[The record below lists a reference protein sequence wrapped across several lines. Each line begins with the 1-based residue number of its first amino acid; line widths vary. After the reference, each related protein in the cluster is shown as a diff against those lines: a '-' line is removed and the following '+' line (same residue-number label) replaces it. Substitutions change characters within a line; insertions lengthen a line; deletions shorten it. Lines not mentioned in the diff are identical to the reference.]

1 MKILKRFFALLILV
15 AAFSGAATANRYE
28 VDHTRSSV
36 KWNGKKVT
44 GEHYGSIG
52 LKSGMLEMK
61 DGHISAATMAMDMTT
76 IVCEDITDAGSN
88 GRLVGHLKSDDFF
101 SVEKF
106 PMATFVLTQVKM
118 VKGNEYDFTGNL
130 TIKGITHPVT
140 FRATAV
146 AEGTMLR
153 SSGKI
158 VVNRAKYDV
167 KFGSGSFFTGLGDNL
182 IYDDFTLD
190 FALVAEKKS

>member
-1 MKILKRFFALLILV
+1 MNILKRFFALLILV
-15 AAFSGAATANRYE
+15 AVFSGVAEANQYE
-28 VDHTRSSV
+28 VDNTRSSV

-44 GEHYGSIG
+44 GEHYGSIK
-52 LKSGMLEMK
+52 LKSGKLEMK
-61 DGHISAATMAMDMTT
+61 NDLISAATMVMDMST

-101 SVEKF
+101 SVEKY
-106 PMATFVLTQVKM
+106 PAASFVLTQVKK

-140 FRATAV
+140 FRATTV
-146 AEGTMLR
+146 TEGALLR

-190 FALVAEKKS
+190 FVLVAVKKS

>member
-1 MKILKRFFALLILV
+1 MNILKPIFALLILV
-15 AAFSGAATANRYE
+15 AVFSGAATAKQYE

-44 GEHYGSIG
+44 GEHYGSIR

-61 DGHISAATMAMDMTT
+61 DDLISAATMEMDMTT

-106 PMATFVLTQVKM
+106 PTASFILTQVKK

-146 AEGTMLR
+146 TEGNLLR
-153 SSGKI
+153 SSGDRKS
-158 VVNRAKYDV
+158 VV
-167 KFGSGSFFTGLGDNL
+167 
-182 IYDDFTLD
+182 
-190 FALVAEKKS
+190 